1 MRTRTMVLWITV
13 VLLGAAPL
21 APSSAQADRTL
32 TYAQNVPVTT
42 MDTAGASI
50 GNVYPAGYEAMFLVY
65 DGLVRFNEK
74 MQIEPL
80 LATEWSVS
88 KDGLTWTF
96 KLRRGVTF
104 QDGTPFN
111 ADAVVFHIQR
121 QMDPKGNASNRPLWD
136 PLASVRKVDD
146 FTVEVTTR
154 RPFGAL
160 LNTLAHG
167 SGGIVSP
174 EAVRKYGVNFQ
185 LNPVGVGP
193 YMLEKWDV
201 GSELILKR
209 FDQYWGGRP
218 PFARIALRN
227 VPDAATRI
235 ALLQSG
241 QADVINAIPPEN
253 VEQVQR
259 MPNVEVIVRPALRTF
274 GFAFNLNRKFFQ
286 DVRVRR
292 AFNHAVNRSAIIK
305 AIFRGYA
312 TPIDSPLSPF
322 TAGYGAVGMY
332 EYDLDRAQ
340 QLVAEAGWKP
350 GSDGILRKD
359 GQAFEITILTP
370 QGLLPQDIEV
380 TQAFQNFLGKIG
392 VKGTIN
398 RVEPAV
404 FFDFVRVPPDKI
416 AWDMVLFGF
425 NPSNGDGA
433 YHLSSL
439 FETNPSRTERP
450 KVWNFTWYSDSKV
463 DTLLAQADQ
472 EVDQAKRKQLL
483 VDAARIV
490 WNDAPY
496 VWLYAENV
504 VIAKRKEIKNVE
516 VLPIVFTILRNA
528 RP

>member
-1 MRTRTMVLWITV
+1 MRVRMI
-13 VLLGAAPL
+13 LLGIAAGLVAAAPP
-21 APSSAQADRTL
+21 APASAQGEQTL
-32 TYAQNVPVTT
+32 TYAQNVAVTT

-74 MQIEPL
+74 MQIEPQ
-80 LATEWSVS
+80 LATEWAVS
-88 KDGLTWTF
+88 KDGLSWTF

-104 QDGTPFN
+104 HDGTPFN

-121 QMDPKGNASNRPLWD
+121 QIDPKGNASNRPLWD
-136 PLASVRKVDD
+136 PLASIRKVDD
-146 FTVEVTTR
+146 FTVVMTTQ
-154 RPFGAL
+154 RPYGAL

-174 EAVRKYGVNFQ
+174 DAVKKYGADFK

-193 YMLEKWDV
+193 YQVEKWDV
-201 GSELILKR
+201 GNELVLKR

-218 PFARIALRN
+218 PFARVVLRH
-227 VPDAATRI
+227 VPDPATRI

-241 QADVINAIPPEN
+241 QADVINAVPPEN

-259 MPNVEVIVRPALRTF
+259 LPNVEVIVRPALRTF

-292 AFNHAVNRSAIIK
+292 AFNYAVNRSAIIK

-322 TAGYGAVGMY
+322 TSGYGPVGTY
-332 EYDLDRAQ
+332 EFDVERAQ
-340 QLVAEAGWKP
+340 QLLAETGWKP
-350 GSDGILRKD
+350 GSDGVLRKD
-359 GQAFEITILTP
+359 GQAFEIAILTP
-370 QGLLPQDIEV
+370 QGMLPQDIEV
-380 TQAFQNFLGKIG
+380 TQAFQHFLRKIG
-392 VKGTIN
+392 IKGTIN

-404 FFDFVRVPPDKI
+404 FFDSVRVPPDKI

-439 FETNPSRTERP
+439 FESNPSRTDRP
-450 KVWNFTWYSDSKV
+450 KVWNFTWYNEPKV
-463 DTLLAQADQ
+463 DTLLMQADQ
-472 EVDQAKRKQLL
+472 TVDQVKRKQLL
-483 VDAARIV
+483 LEAARIV

-504 VIAKRKEIKNVE
+504 VIAKRKNLKNVE
-516 VLPIVFTILRNA
+516 VLPIVFTILRSA